1 MAEQGTLHTRLDNA
15 ELRLE
20 SPAPDA
26 PGDARRSRDSAVR
39 QVRAVLEAAIADFL
53 RTKGYHRDRPP
64 IRHLI
69 HLLKR
74 EFRQDR
80 QLALE
85 VAHTLAE
92 TSAAMHPLDAI
103 AAPPIEL
110 VRYWLSVARRFL
122 DALDPILAEHDANV
136 RSTDQ

>member
-1 MAEQGTLHTRLDNA
+1 M
-15 ELRLE
+15 
-20 SPAPDA
+20 
-26 PGDARRSRDSAVR
+26 
-39 QVRAVLEAAIADFL
+39 DFL
-53 RTKGYHRDRPP
+53 RTKGYDRNRPP

-69 HLLKR
+69 HLIKR

-80 QLALE
+80 KLALE

-122 DALDPILAEHDANV
+122 EALDPILEEHSANAT
-136 RSTDQ
+136 SADQ